1 MSTFMIG
8 AVCYVAGMCF
18 VLALLLY
25 FASNKRKK
33 EALDQE
39 QHSLCIHCKKMVPTH
54 TLNHWEECEN
64 HPARL
69 LVESIR
75 RELGISFITPITMLP
90 SRVMVMKENLREMAL
105 YAYAGEEISI
115 GRLAEVLHMHV
126 FDARE
131 LVAGLQ
137 ESELD
142 CARKEIERLRV
153 EFIHLLSVF
162 LTVREV
168 NQPEWMEAI
177 VEDVNRAC
185 VALGDTDRFWT
196 FGGHIV
202 RINKPAIDLAKNGAD
217 MTVIAEVQ
225 S

>member
-54 TLNHWEECEN
+54 TLNHWEECEV
-64 HPARL
+64 HPARIFIEDMKHDFE
-69 LVESIR
+69 V
-75 RELGISFITPITMLP
+75 LGDG
-90 SRVMVMKENLREMAL
+90 LREVFHGLETSKA
-105 YAYAGEEISI
+105 END
-115 GRLAEVLHMHV
+115 RLKA
-126 FDARE
+126 
-131 LVAGLQ
+131 
-137 ESELD
+137 
-142 CARKEIERLRV
+142 

-162 LTVREV
+162 MTVRRE

-177 VEDVNRAC
+177 VEDINRAC
-185 VALGDTDRFWT
+185 VALGETDRFWT

-217 MTVIAEVQ
+217 TTVIAEVQ
-225 S
+225 L